1 MEGPDLAAPEAPPL
15 PHHPHTPIPDPDPNM
30 DPHADAL
37 LAGLTPDQRAAV
49 VHGDG
54 PLLVLAAAGSGKTRV
69 ITRRIAWLIAH
80 GNPPWSILALTFTNK
95 AAGEMRERVV
105 AQILGD
111 AQGQTLGAADRRIRG
126 LTVTTFH
133 SLCARLL
140 RRYAEAGAVP
150 GVRHDYTIYNTSDQ
164 LALVK
169 QAVVDADLSTT
180 NWPRAP
186 CSAPISSRQERPR
199 QCRQLRVQ
207 RPRLLPQDDCAV
219 QPTSAGL
226 RRANAVDFDDLLLL
240 TATMLRD
247 HEEIRR
253 QCQDRWRHLLIDEYQ
268 DTNRAQ
274 FEIARL
280 LAGEGRRAESTGLPG
295 VGEDD
300 EDPGDLVG
308 PNICVVGDPDQA
320 IYGWRGADIAN
331 ILDFERHFPSAR
343 TVKLGQNFRSTEP
356 ILAVADTLIKRN
368 KRRKDKPLY
377 TDRHGGERVTVTL
390 CRDEHHESRLIADWF
405 KRLDDDG
412 DATWRDMA
420 VFYRTNALSRVIEDA
435 FRLAQI
441 PYVIA
446 RGTAFYDR
454 EEVRD
459 AISYL
464 RVVANPADNVS
475 LARIVNKP
483 TRGIGKSSLDQV
495 VAFATREQIPVFAA
509 MRRARELDLPARALT
524 AIFRFVELIDTW
536 TGAGSFMGASV
547 SGTLHELVG
556 RVIDESGLAGHYKKQ
571 AVTSGM
577 ESDEERLDNMDELV
591 SGAREFEDEF
601 DPTAD
606 AATALDPDRPEA
618 AAVPALL
625 AVLRAFLE
633 SVALVA
639 DADKVDPER
648 GAVTLMTLHAA
659 KGLEFDAVAM
669 IGLEEGLLPHSRAF
683 DTEEEMEEERRL
695 AFVGIT
701 RARKLLQITSAK
713 YRTVR
718 GATERTIPSRF
729 LGELGS
735 EHVVTSDQGDDFD
748 AEPEERGY
756 DRGGALATRESLER
770 IREQRRTLATTASD
784 LAREEFP
791 AGSVVRHPQFGD
803 GVVQR
808 VIGGQNAR
816 AVIKFRSVGEKTLVL
831 EYARLRRVR

>member
-1 MEGPDLAAPEAPPL
+1 MEGTDATAPEAPPL
-15 PHHPHTPIPDPDPNM
+15 TH
-30 DPHADAL
+30 DPHATPDADPL

-49 VHGDG
+49 THADG

-80 GNPPWSILALTFTNK
+80 GSPPWSILALTFTNK
-95 AAGEMRERVV
+95 AAAEMRERVL

-111 AQGQTLGAADRRIRG
+111 AQGQALGAADRRVRG

-150 GVRHDYTIYNTSDQ
+150 GVRHDYTIYATTDQ

-169 QAVVDADLSTT
+169 QAIKDADLSTS
-180 NWPRAP
+180 NWPARTVLGA
-186 CSAPISSRQERPR
+186 ISSAKNDLITAAAYESNARDFYHKTIARLYTAYER
-199 QCRQLRVQ
+199 
-207 RPRLLPQDDCAV
+207 
-219 QPTSAGL
+219 GL

-240 TATMLRD
+240 TAAMLRD
-247 HEEIRR
+247 HADIRT

-274 FEIARL
+274 FELARL
-280 LAGEGRRAESTGLPG
+280 LAGEGRPADSTGLPG

-300 EDPGDLVG
+300 DDEGAPTPA

-377 TDRHGGERVTVTL
+377 TDRPGGERVTVTL
-390 CRDEHHESRLIADWF
+390 CRDEHHESTLIADWF
-405 KRLDDDG
+405 KRLEEDRQ
-412 DATWRDMA
+412 ATWRDMA
-420 VFYRTNALSRVIEDA
+420 VFYRTNALSRVVEDA
-435 FRLAQI
+435 FRAAQI

-459 AISYL
+459 ALCYL
-464 RVVANPADNVS
+464 RVVANPADDVS
-475 LARIVNKP
+475 LGRIVNKP
-483 TRGIGKSSLDQV
+483 TRGIGKSSLDKV
-495 VAFATREQIPVFAA
+495 LAHASRDQIPVFEAL
-509 MRRARELDLPARALT
+509 RRARELDLPARALA
-524 AIFRFVELIDTW
+524 AITRFVELIDAW

-571 AVTSGM
+571 AIASAM
-577 ESDEERLDNMDELV
+577 ESDEERLDNLDELV

-606 AATALDPDRPEA
+606 PASDPTTALDPERPDG
-618 AAVPALL
+618 AAVPPLL

-633 SVALVA
+633 GVALVA

-701 RARKLLQITSAK
+701 RARKLLQITSAR

-729 LGELGS
+729 LGELGT
-735 EHVVTSDQGDDFD
+735 EHVVTSDQTDDFD
-748 AEPEERGY
+748 ADPIEHGY

-770 IREQRRTLATTASD
+770 IRDQRRALATTAAD

-791 AGSVVRHPQFGD
+791 AGAIVRHPQFGD